1 MAKKATSPASTS
13 STHRAALI
21 IDGHNLLF
29 ACFCGMPDRIRSV
42 SGAPIHA
49 AYGFVGAVL
58 RIIRRFTPRAV
69 VVCFD
74 AEEPNFRNVLAPS
87 YKANRLPLA
96 DDKNPYSQLGDLK
109 HALAWLDIPWLEIG
123 GVEADDVIG
132 TVARRL
138 AKAHPVYIFSTD
150 RDMYQLIN
158 NRTRVFSRVCGMDVE
173 YGPNEI
179 LAKYKVRPAQF
190 IDYKTLVGDTSDNI
204 EGVRGIGPKT
214 AARLLNAF
222 GGISGILANLG
233 ALKPRIAIAL
243 RECQDR
249 LVLNKQLVTIR
260 TDVDNESVRRDFLY
274 SARRDTSSVTARTVM
289 RELRLMT

>member
-1 MAKKATSPASTS
+1 VTLPS
-13 STHRAALI
+13 STRHSALI

-42 SGAPIHA
+42 TGAPIHA
-49 AYGFVGAVL
+49 AYGFVGTLL
-58 RIIRRFTPRAV
+58 RMLRRFNPRAV

-87 YKANRLPLA
+87 YKANRLPMA
-96 DDKNPYSQLGDLK
+96 DDQNPYSQLDDLK
-109 HALAWLDIPWLEIG
+109 RALAWLDIPWLEIG

-138 AKAHPVYIFSTD
+138 AKAHQVYISSTD

-158 NRTRVFSRVCGMDVE
+158 ERTRVSSRVCGMDVE

-204 EGVRGIGPKT
+204 DGVRGIGPKT
-214 AARLLNAF
+214 AATLLNTF
-222 GGISGILANLG
+222 GDISGILANLG
-233 ALKPRIAIAL
+233 ALKPRIATVL
-243 RECQDR
+243 RESQDR

-260 TDVDNESVRRDFLY
+260 TDVDNESLQRNFLY
-274 SARRDTSSVTARTVM
+274 SARRDTNSLTARTVM
-289 RELRLMT
+289 RELQLMT

>member
-1 MAKKATSPASTS
+1 MSS
-13 STHRAALI
+13 STRRAALI

-42 SGAPIHA
+42 RGAPIHA

-58 RIIRRFTPRAV
+58 RMLRRFKPRAV
-69 VVCFD
+69 AVCFD

-109 HALAWLDIPWLEIG
+109 RALAWLDIPWLEIG

-138 AKAHPVYIFSTD
+138 ARAYQVYISSTD

-158 NRTRVFSRVCGMDVE
+158 ERTRVFSRVCGMDVE
-173 YGPNEI
+173 YGPKEI

-204 EGVRGIGPKT
+204 EGVCGIGPKT

-222 GGISGILANLG
+222 GDISGILANLG
-233 ALKPRIAIAL
+233 ALNARIATAL
-243 RECQDR
+243 RESQDC
-249 LVLNKQLVTIR
+249 LILNRQLVTIR
-260 TDVDNESVRRDFLY
+260 TDVNDESLKRGFLY
-274 SARRDTSSVTARTVM
+274 SAKRDTSSMTARTVM
-289 RELRLMT
+289 RELQLMT